1 MRNDEQCLVCHWCG
15 RGVGGEVA
23 LAALA
28 ADDKVVI
35 TARNVEQ
42 LSKAY
47 EGQAEQ
53 E

>member
-1 MRNDEQCLVCHWCG
+1 MSKVWFITG
-15 RGVGGEVA
+15 AARGIGGEVA